1 MSFFKK
7 SLKALGFSEEE
18 EEEYTQHTEREVAA
32 SPRTTA
38 NTGPAEPAAPAAP
51 TNNGGETLPDSLLE
65 HIVELINASLPDFVR
80 TCIDRESEKRY
91 IYEHLGDSFKNY
103 IAELRGQARSTVEQE
118 VAATRQKLEEELAAQ
133 RRKTA
138 ELEEQKNEIRNAQ
151 LSAERQKRALHDK
164 VHDLD
169 NRVATLEAEKEQY
182 ELENK
187 SLLNKL
193 KVADVKQHE
202 LDEVMSENT
211 RLLGVIQELKN
222 AHADESASAEI
233 EELRQQAAQATASLD
248 EAIQKAEVLSGENE
262 TLQRLIEEKE
272 RAISEKELM
281 VEQIGSEKSS
291 LLAACDELKTT
302 NESLQRL
309 IEEKEQ
315 AISEKEQ
322 IVEQIGSEKSSL
334 LAACDELKTT
344 NETLQRLIEEKE
356 QAISEK
362 EQIVEQI
369 GSEKSSLLAAY
380 DELKTTNEAQR
391 SASQTLEQTQGELT
405 KAHEELKE
413 AQENIARLE
422 ENLAQE
428 VLLRKGLEEKSGVLQ
443 SDLDTSVQRCNEL
456 ETSLQKIQEGERAE
470 QLALEESAAQLSELK
485 NSYAALQ
492 QERNVLSAQNEEYK
506 RQIERKS
513 EEIEK
518 AQAEAE
524 QHVTRLA
531 SADAMI
537 AELKK
542 QSADAEAARTE
553 LAERDKRI
561 AKLTEENA
569 ELSKFVELTGKVE
582 EKINRYE
589 EIETAK
595 RRAERELAEL
605 RTRMEEVQQEAD
617 RWREEAKGKSSPAD
631 AEELR
636 KAKEMIAALKKQ
648 RQELISQTATL
659 RTQNKAYE
667 NQIAARETTKKEVA
681 DNGIH
686 EDIKIT
692 FGNDSAPAEKTEKAA
707 VNIDDCFNWMKPVR
721 PDSLEEEKRRKEEEK
736 RRAEEEEKARAA
748 EKEARKNTDTSSQ
761 MSLW

>member
-222 AHADESASAEI
+222 AHADEPASAEI

-262 TLQRLIEEKE
+262 ALR
-272 RAISEKELM
+272 R
-281 VEQIGSEKSS
+281 
-291 LLAACDELKTT
+291 D
-302 NESLQRL
+302 
-309 IEEKEQ
+309 
-315 AISEKEQ
+315 
-322 IVEQIGSEKSSL
+322 
-334 LAACDELKTT
+334 
-344 NETLQRLIEEKE
+344 IEEKE

-380 DELKTTNEAQR
+380 DELKTTNEALQR
-391 SASQTLEQTQGELT
+391 LIEEKDQAISEKEQMVEQIGNEKSSLLAAYDELKTTNEAQISASQMLEQTQGELT

-456 ETSLQKIQEGERAE
+456 ETSLQKMQEGERAE
-470 QLALEESAAQLSELK
+470 QLALEESAAQLNELK

>member
-222 AHADESASAEI
+222 AHADEPASAEI

-262 TLQRLIEEKE
+262 ALRRDIEEKE
-272 RAISEKELM
+272 QAISEKEQM
-281 VEQIGSEKSS
+281 VEQIGNEKSS

-302 NESLQRL
+302 NEALQRL
-309 IEEKEQ
+309 IEEKDQ

-322 IVEQIGSEKSSL
+322 M
-334 LAACDELKTT
+334 
-344 NETLQRLIEEKE
+344 
-356 QAISEK
+356 
-362 EQIVEQI
+362 VEQI

-380 DELKTTNEAQR
+380 DELKTTNETQI
-391 SASQTLEQTQGELT
+391 SASQMLEQTQGELT

-456 ETSLQKIQEGERAE
+456 ETSLQKMQEGERAE

-524 QHVTRLA
+524 QHVARLA

>member
-18 EEEYTQHTEREVAA
+18 EEEYTQHHTERDVTAT
-32 SPRTTA
+32 PRTTA
-38 NTGPAEPAAPAAP
+38 NTGPAEPAAPTAP
-51 TNNGGETLPDSLLE
+51 INSDGETLPDSLLE

-272 RAISEKELM
+272 QAISEKELM
-281 VEQIGSEKSS
+281 
-291 LLAACDELKTT
+291 
-302 NESLQRL
+302 
-309 IEEKEQ
+309 
-315 AISEKEQ
+315 
-322 IVEQIGSEKSSL
+322 VEQIGSEKSSL

-362 EQIVEQI
+362 EQMVEQI
-369 GSEKSSLLAAY
+369 GSEKLSLLAAC

-391 SASQTLEQTQGELT
+391 SASQMLEQTQGELT

-456 ETSLQKIQEGERAE
+456 ETSLQKMQEGERAE

-524 QHVTRLA
+524 QHVARLA

-692 FGNDSAPAEKTEKAA
+692 FGNDSAPVEKTEKAA
-707 VNIDDCFNWMKPVR
+707 INIDDCFNWMKPVR

>member
-18 EEEYTQHTEREVAA
+18 EEEYTQHTERDVTAT
-32 SPRTTA
+32 PRTTA
-38 NTGPAEPAAPAAP
+38 NTGPAEPAAPTAP
-51 TNNGGETLPDSLLE
+51 INSDGETLPDSLLE

-262 TLQRLIEEKE
+262 ALRRDIEEKE
-272 RAISEKELM
+272 QAISEKEQM

-291 LLAACDELKTT
+291 LLAAYDELKTT
-302 NESLQRL
+302 NES
-309 IEEKEQ
+309 
-315 AISEKEQ
+315 
-322 IVEQIGSEKSSL
+322 
-334 LAACDELKTT
+334 
-344 NETLQRLIEEKE
+344 LQRLIEEKE

-456 ETSLQKIQEGERAE
+456 ETSLQKMQEGERAE

-524 QHVTRLA
+524 QHVARLA

-595 RRAERELAEL
+595 CRAERELAEL
-605 RTRMEEVQQEAD
+605 RTRMEEVQQESD

>member
-18 EEEYTQHTEREVAA
+18 EEEYTQHTEREVTA

-51 TNNGGETLPDSLLE
+51 TNNGGETLPDNLLE

-222 AHADESASAEI
+222 AHADEPASAEI
-233 EELRQQAAQATASLD
+233 EELWQQAAQATASLD

-262 TLQRLIEEKE
+262 ALRRLIEEKE
-272 RAISEKELM
+272 QAISEKEQM

-291 LLAACDELKTT
+291 LLAAYDELKTT

-322 IVEQIGSEKSSL
+322 MVEQIGSEKSSL

-344 NETLQRLIEEKE
+344 NE
-356 QAISEK
+356 
-362 EQIVEQI
+362 
-369 GSEKSSLLAAY
+369 
-380 DELKTTNEAQR
+380 AQR
-391 SASQTLEQTQGELT
+391 SASQMLEQTQGELT

-456 ETSLQKIQEGERAE
+456 ETSLQKMQEGERAE

-524 QHVTRLA
+524 RHVARLA

-542 QSADAEAARTE
+542 QSADAEAARME